1 MSAIIQSTL
10 ALLLGIIQSTSL
22 SGSQIDTWLSYL
34 VNLLPFIQQEYNDLL
49 PEFDAI
55 IAGLRGQ
62 GSATPDQIAAL
73 DTMLSTSGADYQA
86 AYAAYLVN
94 HPATG
99 A

>member
-1 MSAIIQSTL
+1 MPAIIQTTL
-10 ALLLGIIQSTSL
+10 TLLLSILEGTSL
-22 SGSQIDTWLSYL
+22 SGSQIDTWLTYL
-34 VNLLPFIQQEYNDLL
+34 VNLLPAIEQEYSDLL

-55 IAGLRGQ
+55 IAGLKGQ

-86 AYAAYLVN
+86 AYAAYLLN